1 MNSYTSALASL
12 PSDKTTTNLSAGKSS
27 SASSHSTS
35 SQLRTSDRQTSPRAS
50 LPASSTLAQ
59 PSNPAPSVDKRTSAL
74 RFPAHPGSATNAL
87 STPYDT
93 LNTASDTAVIV
104 IGSEHTRYYK
114 QQHKLFISTADAIV
128 TSDQAP
134 IFNIEILRA
143 AQRLSKSQRHLRIV
157 THDSSRAAQLLYHRL
172 QNLIH

>member
-1 MNSYTSALASL
+1 MNSYTSSLASL
-12 PSDKTTTNLSAGKSS
+12 PSDKYSARLVTSQ
-27 SASSHSTS
+27 SSHLST
-35 SQLRTSDRQTSPRAS
+35 A
-50 LPASSTLAQ
+50 PASQGTDEAR
-59 PSNPAPSVDKRTSAL
+59 AAL
-74 RFPAHPGSATNAL
+74 RFPAHPCSTTSAL

-93 LNTASDTAVIV
+93 LNTTSDTAVIV

>member
-1 MNSYTSALASL
+1 MLTVCL
-12 PSDKTTTNLSAGKSS
+12 K
-27 SASSHSTS
+27 
-35 SQLRTSDRQTSPRAS
+35 
-50 LPASSTLAQ
+50 
-59 PSNPAPSVDKRTSAL
+59 
-74 RFPAHPGSATNAL
+74 
-87 STPYDT
+87 
-93 LNTASDTAVIV
+93 
-104 IGSEHTRYYK
+104 
-114 QQHKLFISTADAIV
+114 IV